1 MTKKK
6 VFFQETRGDKY
17 NEGWLELEVHPIGDL
32 KKQEKVK

>member
-17 NEGWLELEVHPIGDL
+17 EEGWVDMEIHQIEE
-32 KKQEKVK
+32 EKEE